1 MWSQLAWQLLKG
13 EAKSERNAVSEDAT
27 MLRITVHQA
36 SQTIRLQLEG
46 RLAAPWLDELD
57 ESFQRAVAS
66 ESGSKVAMDLTGLIS
81 IDRAGRTYLE
91 AMHQQ
96 GVQFIVGDC
105 ETKSIID
112 EIVGGA
118 AAGRRHPKQNAN
130 L

>member
-1 MWSQLAWQLLKG
+1 
-13 EAKSERNAVSEDAT
+13 
-27 MLRITVHQA
+27 MLRITVHQD

-66 ESGSKVAMDLTGLIS
+66 VSGSKVAVDLTGLIS
-81 IDRAGRTYLE
+81 VDRAGRTYLE
-91 AMHQQ
+91 AMHRH

-112 EIVGGA
+112 EIVSSA
-118 AAGRRHPKQNAN
+118 ASSRPHPEQSAN

>member
-1 MWSQLAWQLLKG
+1 
-13 EAKSERNAVSEDAT
+13 

-66 ESGSKVAMDLTGLIS
+66 EGGSKVAVDLTGLIS

-91 AMHQQ
+91 AMHRH

-112 EIVGGA
+112 EIVDSA
-118 AAGRRHPKQNAN
+118 APSRLQPKQNTN